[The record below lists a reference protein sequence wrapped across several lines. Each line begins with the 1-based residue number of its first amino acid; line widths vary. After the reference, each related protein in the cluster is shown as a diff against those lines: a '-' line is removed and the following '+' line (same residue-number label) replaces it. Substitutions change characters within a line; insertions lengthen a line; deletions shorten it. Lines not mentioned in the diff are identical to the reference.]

1 MSETKQ
7 NSNAV
12 ETQPL
17 IIVKQK
23 SALVGF
29 LLAFIGLGW
38 FGIDRF
44 YKGDTMLGLFKLFCP
59 ILALIVFAAG
69 LSTAALVI
77 IAIGCFFW
85 FLDWIL
91 VPLGISRD
99 NAKKLAQAN
108 DIALAPNNQAS
119 NSSTQLKVKNT
130 NQKTKKMIFISLV
143 VIVLAQIWISI
154 WFLSV
159 RMVERAISVPDDKIL
174 LAQIVVLAVL
184 IVGFALIYYFA
195 WRYARQN
202 KSVNNV
208 AFIAFAIA
216 FILIFIEFIAGRL
229 GTSLVL
235 GCLFY
240 ISELCNCLSSFY
252 FAYHDVYDFYNYSP
266 HIGLLVN
273 IPNIIFIIVM
283 VIWFNKFDKSK
294 KS

>member
-44 YKGDTMLGLFKLFCP
+44 YKGDIMLGLFKLFCP
-59 ILALIVFAAG
+59 LLALIAFAAG

-119 NSSTQLKVKNT
+119 NSSTQPKVKNT

-143 VIVLAQIWISI
+143 VIVFAQIWISI

-159 RMVERAISVPDDKIL
+159 RMVGRAISVPDDKIL
-174 LAQIVVLAVL
+174 LAQIVLIAVL
-184 IVGFALIYYFA
+184 IVGLALIYYFA

-216 FILIFIEFIAGRL
+216 FILIFVEFIAGRL

-235 GCLFY
+235 DCLFY
-240 ISELCNCLSSFY
+240 ICNCLSSFY
-252 FAYHDVYDFYNYSP
+252 FAYYDVYDFYNYSP
-266 HIGLLVN
+266 LGLLVN

>member
-44 YKGDTMLGLFKLFCP
+44 YKGDIMLGLFKLFCP

-69 LSTAALVI
+69 LSTVALVI

-108 DIALAPNNQAS
+108 G
-119 NSSTQLKVKNT
+119 
-130 NQKTKKMIFISLV
+130 TK
-143 VIVLAQIWISI
+143 
-154 WFLSV
+154 
-159 RMVERAISVPDDKIL
+159 
-174 LAQIVVLAVL
+174 
-184 IVGFALIYYFA
+184 
-195 WRYARQN
+195 
-202 KSVNNV
+202 
-208 AFIAFAIA
+208 
-216 FILIFIEFIAGRL
+216 
-229 GTSLVL
+229 
-235 GCLFY
+235 
-240 ISELCNCLSSFY
+240 
-252 FAYHDVYDFYNYSP
+252 
-266 HIGLLVN
+266 
-273 IPNIIFIIVM
+273 
-283 VIWFNKFDKSK
+283 
-294 KS
+294 

>member
-7 NSNAV
+7 NSNAI

-59 ILALIVFAAG
+59 LLALIIFAAG

-108 DIALAPNNQAS
+108 DTALAPNNQAS
-119 NSSTQLKVKNT
+119 NSSTQPKVKNT

-143 VIVLAQIWISI
+143 VIVLTQIWISI
-154 WFLSV
+154 WFLS
-159 RMVERAISVPDDKIL
+159 ANSISVDDKKL
-174 LAQIVVLAVL
+174 LAQIVFIVAL

-216 FILIFIEFIAGRL
+216 FILIFVEFIAGRL
-229 GTSLVL
+229 GTSVV
-235 GCLFY
+235 FY
-240 ISELCNCLSSFY
+240 ISELCNCLSSFS
-252 FAYHDVYDFYNYSP
+252 FAYYDVYDFYNYSP

>member
-1 MSETKQ
+1 M
-7 NSNAV
+7 
-12 ETQPL
+12 
-17 IIVKQK
+17 
-23 SALVGF
+23 
-29 LLAFIGLGW
+29 
-38 FGIDRF
+38 
-44 YKGDTMLGLFKLFCP
+44 
-59 ILALIVFAAG
+59 
-69 LSTAALVI
+69 
-77 IAIGCFFW
+77 
-85 FLDWIL
+85 
-91 VPLGISRD
+91 PLGISWD

-108 DIALAPNNQAS
+108 GTTLAPNNQAS
-119 NSSTQLKVKNT
+119 NSSTQPNVKNT

-143 VIVLAQIWISI
+143 VIVFAQIWISI

-174 LAQIVVLAVL
+174 LAVL

-229 GTSLVL
+229 GASVVL
-235 GCLFY
+235 SCLFY

-252 FAYHDVYDFYNYSP
+252 FAYDDVYGFYNYP
-266 HIGLLVN
+266 PLRFYNYPPLGLLVN

>member
-7 NSNAV
+7 NQQKV
-12 ETQPL
+12 VLVPL
-17 IIVKQK
+17 K
-23 SALVGF
+23 SAMVGF

-59 ILALIVFAAG
+59 ILALIAFATG

-119 NSSTQLKVKNT
+119 NSSTQPKVKNT

-154 WFLSV
+154 WFLS
-159 RMVERAISVPDDKIL
+159 ANSISVPDDKIL
-174 LAQIVVLAVL
+174 
-184 IVGFALIYYFA
+184 
-195 WRYARQN
+195 
-202 KSVNNV
+202 
-208 AFIAFAIA
+208 
-216 FILIFIEFIAGRL
+216 
-229 GTSLVL
+229 
-235 GCLFY
+235 
-240 ISELCNCLSSFY
+240 
-252 FAYHDVYDFYNYSP
+252 
-266 HIGLLVN
+266 
-273 IPNIIFIIVM
+273 
-283 VIWFNKFDKSK
+283 
-294 KS
+294 

>member
-44 YKGDTMLGLFKLFCP
+44 YKGDIMLGLFKLFCP
-59 ILALIVFAAG
+59 ILALIAWGVG
-69 LSTAALVI
+69 YPTAALVI

-85 FLDWIL
+85 LLDWIL

-99 NAKKLAQAN
+99 NTKKLAQAN
-108 DIALAPNNQAS
+108 GTALAPNNQAS
-119 NSSTQLKVKNT
+119 NSSTQPNVKNT

-143 VIVLAQIWISI
+143 VIVFAQIWISI
-154 WFLSV
+154 WFLS
-159 RMVERAISVPDDKIL
+159 ANSISVDDKKL
-174 LAQIVVLAVL
+174 LAQIVFIVAL

-216 FILIFIEFIAGRL
+216 FILIFVEFIAGRL
-229 GTSLVL
+229 GTSVVL
-235 GCLFY
+235 SCLFY

-273 IPNIIFIIVM
+273 IPNIIFIIIM

-294 KS
+294 KSSI

>member
-44 YKGDTMLGLFKLFCP
+44 YKGDIMLGLFKLFCP
-59 ILALIVFAAG
+59 ILALIAWGVG
-69 LSTAALVI
+69 YPTAALVI

-108 DIALAPNNQAS
+108 STALAPNNQAS
-119 NSSTQLKVKNT
+119 NSSTQQDTQSSVASSAST
-130 NQKTKKMIFISLV
+130 ATQTSADNQSDLV
-143 VIVLAQIWISI
+143 AKIVFTL
-154 WFLSV
+154 
-159 RMVERAISVPDDKIL
+159 IL
-174 LAQIVVLAVL
+174 LVA
-184 IVGFALIYYFA
+184 IVGWLLM
-195 WRYARQN
+195 Q
-202 KSVNNV
+202 
-208 AFIAFAIA
+208 
-216 FILIFIEFIAGRL
+216 L
-229 GTSLVL
+229 G
-235 GCLFY
+235 
-240 ISELCNCLSSFY
+240 
-252 FAYHDVYDFYNYSP
+252 
-266 HIGLLVN
+266 
-273 IPNIIFIIVM
+273 
-283 VIWFNKFDKSK
+283 
-294 KS
+294 

>member
-59 ILALIVFAAG
+59 ILALIVFATG
-69 LSTAALVI
+69 LSTAAMVI

-99 NAKKLAQAN
+99 NAKKLARAN
-108 DIALAPNNQAS
+108 DTALAPNNQVS
-119 NSSTQLKVKNT
+119 NSSTRQDTQSSVASSASIAT
-130 NQKTKKMIFISLV
+130 QTSADNQSDLV
-143 VIVLAQIWISI
+143 AKIVFTL
-154 WFLSV
+154 
-159 RMVERAISVPDDKIL
+159 IL
-174 LAQIVVLAVL
+174 LVA
-184 IVGFALIYYFA
+184 IVGWLLM
-195 WRYARQN
+195 Q
-202 KSVNNV
+202 
-208 AFIAFAIA
+208 
-216 FILIFIEFIAGRL
+216 L
-229 GTSLVL
+229 G
-235 GCLFY
+235 
-240 ISELCNCLSSFY
+240 
-252 FAYHDVYDFYNYSP
+252 
-266 HIGLLVN
+266 
-273 IPNIIFIIVM
+273 
-283 VIWFNKFDKSK
+283 
-294 KS
+294 